1 MIITTISI
9 SKKKE
14 RMPIEETQK
23 QIVIYGP

>member
-14 RMPIEETQK
+14 GMPIEETQK